1 MSFANIGIAM
11 EVKSFS
17 IGLEMGVVLLP
28 ILYKF
33 SFVPNAVCGLS
44 NSVMTRTVVS
54 PVTLGL
60 LGLCWSLTAAN
71 PLPS

>member
-1 MSFANIGIAM
+1 MSSANIGIAM

-17 IGLEMGVVLLP
+17 IGLEMEVVLLP

-33 SFVPNAVCGLS
+33 SFMPSAVCGLS
-44 NSVMTRTVVS
+44 NPVMTRTVVA

-60 LGLCWSLTAAN
+60 LGLCWSLTAAS